1 MLFSIVI
8 VEIRDAQVFINY
20 SPKTNLLAMIYK
32 LNHEDKNELQKK
44 NEFPIL
50 LADATVDELSKLS
63 TVCERWTS

>member
-44 NEFPIL
+44 
-50 LADATVDELSKLS
+50 K
-63 TVCERWTS
+63 

>member
-1 MLFSIVI
+1 
-8 VEIRDAQVFINY
+8 
-20 SPKTNLLAMIYK
+20 MIYK